1 MAEDENRDRTEEG
14 QEQSAPAP
22 TEGQQP
28 ESLPEPP
35 EEPGEVQERQRR
47 EEAAEAVEEAP
58 QDEQT
63 EGVEAAVEE
72 GSAEQEE
79 AEPAEGEGPVDE
91 GLVPPEVA
99 GVRVPLLGTLPMWAV
114 VAALGLSAGV
124 LILVF
129 LAALSFWYPAGPVPV
144 AEEARAAALAALLE
158 AEESKLRQEIA
169 RMDYGELI
177 DSGQEC
183 SAAGDHLRASR
194 LYEEA
199 AGRKAPDERAALFAR
214 CKLASALACTDD
226 TERALMLCESL
237 RSVSRPGDELWKHA
251 LIQSIGILAR
261 KEQWGEFFRQVCLLR
276 ANSARYS
283 DEAAVNRWL
292 AYCRAMARA
301 RMAMRRCE
309 REGPLYGAEPPAL
322 GRAACKCRPLMTE
335 DIAVGTATYDQGVLQ
350 VDYAG
355 GELTLTV
362 EAVPLDR
369 VLAAV
374 AEQTGLE
381 FQTQDLP
388 SYRVTASLV
397 AGVPEHAIEMVLGSV
412 GLEATEEGPGLA
424 VHPLDPE
431 KWTDQ
436 RAIDCALWSL
446 QEFLMLYPESANV
459 PEAYYALARLYVA
472 QGQADTALRQLKILD
487 NEFSGTIWN
496 LHGRYLAGRVC
507 AEAGDWARAE
517 RELLGV
523 VDSPLAHGQKRAAFY
538 WLAESQKALQK
549 YGDAAACYRRAL
561 DREGKDPRTA
571 HILYNIAYC
580 TEKDGAPLAQCEE
593 RYMEVRTRYPRSEY
607 APLADFRLARMA
619 LEAGDHRKA
628 AMRYEFY
635 LGNWPV
641 DDQAGRDAC
650 RDLMLCYVQNGQ
662 YAHAVLL
669 GEVMWSTFADAPQCA
684 EVLPA
689 LLNACRSVDL
699 SEMGLS
705 FLDLHLEGVQD
716 PALRQ
721 ALQLERAGLLADVDR
736 SEAADALLHQLESE
750 VSDPLLRNK
759 LRLQKARSL
768 LAASRFSEAIEL
780 CRQVALECSDQSVC
794 AEALELLGRHY
805 ESEKRFDMAALVYSG
820 QCPAPEEGTTE

>member
-1 MAEDENRDRTEEG
+1 
-14 QEQSAPAP
+14 
-22 TEGQQP
+22 
-28 ESLPEPP
+28 
-35 EEPGEVQERQRR
+35 VYKRQGG
-47 EEAAEAVEEAP
+47 AEAVEQVPQDEQTKGAEAVAEEAP

-63 EGVEAAVEE
+63 QGAEAVAEE
-72 GSAEQEE
+72 DAAEQEE
-79 AEPAEGEGPVDE
+79 AEPAEGEGAVDE

-99 GVRVPLLGTLPMWAV
+99 GVHVPLLGTLPVWAV
-114 VAALGLSAGV
+114 VAALGLSAGA

-129 LAALSFWYPAGPVPV
+129 LTALSFWHPAGPAPV
-144 AEEARAAALAALLE
+144 GEAARAAAVVALLE
-158 AEESKLRQEIA
+158 AEETKLRQEIA
-169 RMDYGELI
+169 RMDYDELI
-177 DSGQEC
+177 DSGEEC

-199 AGRKAPDERAALFAR
+199 AERKAPDERAALFAE
-214 CKLASALACTDD
+214 CKLASALAVTDEA
-226 TERALMLCESL
+226 ERALMLCESL

-251 LIQSIGILAR
+251 LIQSIGILGQ
-261 KEQWGEFFRQVCLLR
+261 KEQWGEFFRQVYLLR

-301 RMAMRRCE
+301 RMAMQRCE

-322 GRAACKCRPLMTE
+322 GCAPCKCRPLMTE
-335 DIAVGTATYDQGVLQ
+335 DIAVGTATYEQGALQ
-350 VDYAG
+350 VDYAA
-355 GELTLTV
+355 GELSLTV
-362 EAVPLDR
+362 EAVLLDQ
-369 VLAAV
+369 VLGAV
-374 AEQTGLE
+374 AEQAGLE

-388 SYRVTASLV
+388 PYRVTASLV
-397 AGVPEHAIEMVLGSV
+397 AGVPEHAVEMVLGSV
-412 GLEATEEGPGLA
+412 GLEATEEGAGLT

-436 RAIDCALWSL
+436 RAIDSALWSL
-446 QEFLMLYPESANV
+446 QDFLMLYPESANV

-472 QGQADTALRQLKILD
+472 QEQADTALRQLEILD
-487 NEFSGTIWN
+487 NEFSSTIWN
-496 LHGRYLAGRVC
+496 LHGRYLAGRAC
-507 AEAGDWARAE
+507 AEAGDWSRAE

-523 VDSPLAHGQKRAAFY
+523 VDSPLDHGQRLAAFY

-549 YGDAAACYRRAL
+549 YADAAACYRRAL
-561 DREGKDPRTA
+561 APEGKDLRTA

-580 TEKDGAPLAQCEE
+580 TEKAGAPLTQSEE
-593 RYMEVRTRYPRSEY
+593 RYMEVRTRYPRSAY

-635 LGNWPV
+635 LGNWPI

-662 YAHAVLL
+662 HAHAVLL

-689 LLNACRSVDL
+689 LLAACRSVDL

-705 FLDLHLEGVQD
+705 FLDLHLESVQD
-716 PALRQ
+716 LALRQ
-721 ALQLERAGLLADVDR
+721 ALHLERAGLLVDVDR
-736 SEAADALLHQLESE
+736 CEAADALLHQLESE
-750 VSDPLLRNK
+750 VSDPLLLSK
-759 LRLQKARSL
+759 LRLQKARNL
-768 LAASRFSEAIEL
+768 LAGSQFSKATEL
-780 CRQVALECSDQSVC
+780 CRRVALECSDQSVC

-820 QCPAPEEGTTE
+820 QCPAPEEGATE